1 MLCLTLTT
9 KYFVCAYILI
19 VKLRDGLLAIALDD
33 MMAQLSRGGECVI
46 LDATSITKQRRDVI
60 RKRVAAEN
68 CSHKILWIESATEDE
83 DMLKMSLQDLNNTSP
98 DFLSE
103 EEFEKRVSYYK
114 EFYEPVDTSEGSY
127 VKLYDFGKRIE
138 VNAAQGYLLTRITSF
153 LMNITISSSRPVYM
167 TRHGESQYNISGKI
181 GGDPG
186 LSNLGHRFA
195 EALINFVAENPDLPQ
210 SKLQVW
216 SSTMKRARQ
225 TSNKLTCNRY
235 VEWRELREI
244 EVGICDGLT
253 YEQVQNQYPK
263 EYAAREIDKL
273 NYRYPRGE
281 SYFDVINRLE
291 PVIFEIERQTNPLLI
306 VAHQAV
312 LRCLYAYFIDLP
324 NKEAPYL
331 SIPLHC
337 VIKLTPQAFGCREK
351 RFKVFETTPDGQLK
365 I

>member
-1 MLCLTLTT
+1 MI
-9 KYFVCAYILI
+9 VVV
-19 VKLRDGLLAIALDD
+19 VKLRDSLLIMVLDD
-33 MMAQLSRGGECVI
+33 MMAYLSRGGECVI
-46 LDATSITKQRRDVI
+46 LDSTSITKKRRDVI
-60 RKRVAAEN
+60 RNRVALEN
-68 CSHKILWIESATEDE
+68 SNNKLLWIESATEDE
-83 DMLKMSLQDLNNTSP
+83 EMLQMSLQDINNTSP

-103 EEFEKRVSYYK
+103 DDFQKRVAYYK
-114 EFYEPVDTSEGSY
+114 EFYETVDASEGSY

-138 VNAAQGYLLTRITSF
+138 VHDAQGYLLTRIMSF
-153 LMNITISSSRPVYM
+153 LMNLTISSSRPVYM
-167 TRHGESQYNISGKI
+167 TRHGESQFNIDGKI
-181 GGDPG
+181 GGNPG

-195 EALINFVAENPDLPQ
+195 EALMVFVDENPDLPQ
-210 SKLQVW
+210 NKLQVW

-225 TSNKLTCNRY
+225 TSNKLDCKRY
-235 VEWRELREI
+235 IEWRELREI

-253 YEQVQNQYPK
+253 YEQVQEQYPK

-281 SYFDVINRLE
+281 SYLDIINRLE

-312 LRCLYAYFIDLP
+312 LRCLYTYFIDLP
-324 NKEAPYL
+324 NAEAPYL

-337 VIKLTPQAFGCREK
+337 VIKLTPQAFGCSEK
-351 RFKVFETTPDGQLK
+351 RFKLFENAPDGQLK

>member
-1 MLCLTLTT
+1 MI
-9 KYFVCAYILI
+9 VVV
-19 VKLRDGLLAIALDD
+19 VKLRDSLLAIALDD
-33 MMAQLSRGGECVI
+33 MMAYLSRGGECVI
-46 LDATSITKQRRDVI
+46 LDSTSITKKRRDVI
-60 RKRVAAEN
+60 RNRVELEN
-68 CSHKILWIESATEDE
+68 SNHKLLWIESATEDE
-83 DMLKMSLQDLNNTSP
+83 EILQMSLHDINNTSP

-103 EEFEKRVSYYK
+103 EDFQKRVAYYK
-114 EFYEPVDTSEGSY
+114 EFYETVDTSEGSY
-127 VKLYDFGKRIE
+127 VKLHDFGKRIE
-138 VNAAQGYLLTRITSF
+138 VHGAQGYLLTRIISF
-153 LMNITISSSRPVYM
+153 LINITISSSRPVYM
-167 TRHGESQYNISGKI
+167 TRHGESQFNVDGKI

-195 EALINFVAENPDLPQ
+195 EALVVFVDENPDLPQ
-210 SKLQVW
+210 NKLQVW

-225 TSNKLTCNRY
+225 TSNKLDCNRY
-235 VEWRELREI
+235 VEWRALREI

-253 YEQVQNQYPK
+253 YEQVEEQYPK

-281 SYFDVINRLE
+281 SYLDVINRLE

-324 NKEAPYL
+324 NTEAPYL

-337 VIKLTPQAFGCREK
+337 VIKLTPQAFGCSEK
-351 RFKVFETTPDGQLK
+351 RFKVFENTPDGQLK